1 MIPSSLRPLVNRVSH
16 IQVLYAVL
24 VLLLPTPASAGKF
37 LDSIR
42 SYDLNNYA
50 LGVHV
55 SVSQSPYTNAK
66 DSVIVYPYLT
76 SFRNSAFTDDWLL
89 LQDGGLGVRWVK
101 GGWELGVAGRL
112 QTRGLGTS
120 EAPILSG
127 LDDRQWTLEVAPLIG
142 WRGWPVHINFK
153 TFTEILGRHDG
164 LVNELSF
171 SLPKEWSR
179 GYFIPGVTLI
189 HQSEDY
195 TDYYFGISPEE
206 ALPTRPEYQAG
217 EAFNIE
223 LEVSWGYA
231 ITNKWLLSG
240 SLGYEFLDDEISNS
254 PIVDE
259 DGLWSVNVGIAY
271 NSNVFQ
277 PRLSDRTGPEQPRFE
292 FRLGAFRDRIDSKI
306 VHESSAGNPGSEI
319 DLDELLGFSAE
330 ETVLQ
335 FDAIFRIAEFHRLE
349 LGYFEM
355 SRHGN
360 SILQEPLTFG
370 DESFATTQTLE
381 SSFET
386 EVLHFGYA
394 YSLMNDDQKELGVM
408 GGFHYSRFTTV
419 IEDPET
425 GQRAASNNATPLPV
439 IGLHGSVSLGQQ
451 TTLGARIQFFRMDFD
466 QYEGSLNYATLDLQ
480 RHFGENFSVGLG
492 YNYYAFKL
500 VSRDNSSSGSLEVRH
515 QGPVLFFSTHF

>member
-1 MIPSSLRPLVNRVSH
+1 MSATRKTRS
-16 IQVLYAVL
+16 AL
-24 VLLLPTPASAGKF
+24 VLIGTLAFAESAVAG
-37 LDSIR
+37 SIMDYIR
-42 SYDLNNYA
+42 NYDLNDYSFGLA
-50 LGVHV
+50 I
-55 SVSQSPYTNAK
+55 SASQNPYSGGE
-66 DSVIVYPYLT
+66 DSAFAYPYLT

-89 LQDGGLGVRWVK
+89 LQDAGLGFRWVK
-101 GGWELGVAGRL
+101 GGWQLGVAGRL

-120 EAPILSG
+120 EASILSG
-127 LDDRQWTLEVAPLIG
+127 LDDREWTLEAGPIIG

-164 LVNELSF
+164 LVSELSF

-189 HQSEDY
+189 HESKDY

-217 EAFNIE
+217 AAFNTE
-223 LEVSWGYA
+223 LGVRWGYA

-240 SLGYEFLDDEISNS
+240 SLAYDILDDEISNS

-259 DGLWSVNVGIAY
+259 DGLWSVNVGLAY
-271 NSNVFQ
+271 NSNIFQ
-277 PRLSDRTGPEQPRFE
+277 PRISDRTGPKQPRFE
-292 FRLGAFRDRIDSKI
+292 FRLGAFRDNIDSKI

-319 DLDELLGFSAE
+319 DLEDLLGVSAE

-335 FDAIFRIAEFHRLE
+335 FETILRIGEFHRLE

-355 SRHGN
+355 SRHGA
-360 SILQEPLTFG
+360 SVLQEPVTFG
-370 DESFATTQTLE
+370 DESFTAAQTLE
-381 SSFET
+381 ASFET
-386 EVLHFGYA
+386 EVLRFGYA

-408 GGFHYSRFTTV
+408 GGLHYSRFSTV

-425 GQRAASNNATPLPV
+425 GQRAVSNNSTPLPV
-439 IGLHGSVSLGQQ
+439 VGLHGAVSLGQR

-480 RHFGENFSVGLG
+480 RHFGDNFSVGLG

-500 VSRDNSSSGSLEVRH
+500 VSRENSSGGSLEVRH